1 LYSLR
6 RIIETPTPPNNS
18 SQDEGGG
25 DGMGLRHLNDDS
37 IGIFPHNQPI
47 YSVAFSPFDEDVLAT
62 GGGDDRVRV
71 WSLSTGKETLELEKF
86 EDTVTA
92 VGFSHDGKLIHARMP
107 ESV

>member
-1 LYSLR
+1 
-6 RIIETPTPPNNS
+6 
-18 SQDEGGG
+18 
-25 DGMGLRHLNDDS
+25 MGLRHLNDDS